1 MHACART
8 ARDTAREK
16 PRETARNRAKP
27 PATPIRRIRC
37 ILAIAELYSHVT
49 CVQYARFWTS
59 NAVTSER
66 LRITSP
72 TPSAGLTRRQGKA
85 ILIQQGPYY
94 RTLRMCS
101 QDSVVEGVDGDDE
114 VSDHQYVSPSM
125 CGVNGT
131 VVEHRVCDWRCVS
144 VIVIRCSNH
153 SHHADPHELMPLEE
167 LRATRHA
174 LMEPGPGFCCH

>member
-1 MHACART
+1 MAALGVMILTTVGLGH
-8 ARDTAREK
+8 
-16 PRETARNRAKP
+16 PRSRRP
-27 PATPIRRIRC
+27 WLTPSSFVTLICMYRIGTD
-37 ILAIAELYSHVT
+37 YSHVT

-85 ILIQQGPYY
+85 ILIQQDPYY

-114 VSDHQYVSPSM
+114 VSDHQYVSP
-125 CGVNGT
+125 C
-131 VVEHRVCDWRCVS
+131 VV
-144 VIVIRCSNH
+144 
-153 SHHADPHELMPLEE
+153 
-167 LRATRHA
+167 
-174 LMEPGPGFCCH
+174 